1 MTVGEHRTV
10 ARPAL
15 TQGGARKGHLQG
27 THRTVSPADT
37 LARLT
42 PLLPR
47 MGITRLAN
55 VTGLDT
61 IGIPVVMS
69 VRPNSRSL
77 SVAQGKGLDLDAAK
91 VSAAMESVEAFH
103 AERVSGP
110 LRLASYD
117 ELRTEH
123 VVADP
128 RRLPLSED
136 HHFRPSLPMLWMAG
150 HDWLA
155 DAPVYIPFQ
164 LVHTAYTTRMRWDLI
179 GFAATSTGLASGNHL
194 LEAVSHALCEVIER
208 DATAAFNAMS
218 DDEQR
223 SRRVDTAT
231 VNQVDCVSV
240 LERFHASGV
249 AVAIWDLT
257 SRVGLPVFQCLIAER
272 EDDPHRLLPCASG
285 FGCHPS
291 RHVALLRAL
300 TEAAQSRLTIIAG
313 SRDDMLRSG
322 YSTWRHE
329 ANVRAWREQAMD
341 VGTVSYSAVPSFEHD
356 SFDED
361 VRLELDAVARVGAG
375 PAVVFDLTRP
385 EFAIPV
391 VRIIVAGLHEQTHW
405 HGGRRA
411 PEVG

>member
-1 MTVGEHRTV
+1 MI
-10 ARPAL
+10 AAL
-15 TQGGARKGHLQG
+15 RALAQGVARKGHLSG
-27 THRTVSPADT
+27 THRIVSPAET
-37 LARLT
+37 LVRLK

-77 SVAQGKGLDLDAAK
+77 AVAQGKGLDLDAAK

-128 RRLPLSED
+128 QRLPLSAD

-155 DAPVYIPFQ
+155 DAPVYVPFQ

-179 GFAATSTGLASGNHL
+179 GFAATSTGLASGNHV

-223 SRRVDTAT
+223 SRLVDLAS
-231 VNQVDCVSV
+231 VNHVDCVSI

-257 SRVGLPVFQCLIAER
+257 SRLGLPVFQCLIAER
-272 EDDPHRLLPCASG
+272 HDDPHRLLPCASG

-313 SRDDMLRSG
+313 SRDDLLRSG
-322 YSTWRHE
+322 YSSWRHE
-329 ANVRAWREQAMD
+329 ANVRAWREHAMD
-341 VGTVSYSAVPSFEHD
+341 VGTVSYSAVPDFEHD
-356 SFDED
+356 SFEED
-361 VRLELDAVARVGAG
+361 VRLELDAVARVGGG
-375 PAVVFDLTRP
+375 PVVVFDLTRP

-391 VRIIVAGLHEQTHW
+391 VRVIVAGLHEQTHR